1 MTRPQRQDANKMT
14 GMTAHARKRNLK
26 PWQVR
31 TVATVIA
38 LIALA
43 LAAYAAAAS
52 YESVSHLAASRDVP
66 LPWLNPIGIDGGLAG
81 VILFSIALIW
91 IRKPIGWLRFVA
103 RLFAAG
109 TIAANL
115 AAGWPDPVSMGLR
128 AAAPV
133 LFVVLV
139 EATYTLLVHRDD
151 AGIDRIPRARWIL
164 APVPTF
170 RMWRR
175 MKLWEIR
182 NYPQALDMELSRRQ
196 AIMKLGEFYGG
207 TPWQD
212 AAPAHLVMMLT
223 EGVKMDDALAMV
235 AELTIPPEPEVQ
247 VPVQAP
253 RSRVTK
259 RRGSGVTRKRG
270 SAVTKG
276 ASSPLPAEPPDDM
289 DTQAE
294 ALRILSDK
302 PEISGGE
309 LGRRLGK
316 SESYGCRL
324 KNKLAASVAGPEAPG
339 AGA

>member
-1 MTRPQRQDANKMT
+1 MTD
-14 GMTAHARKRNLK
+14 MTAHARTSRSPQHHKRSLK

-31 TVATVIA
+31 TVAGLIGA
-38 LIALA
+38 IALA

-91 IRKPIGWLRFVA
+91 IRKPIGWLRFTA

-151 AGIDRIPRARWIL
+151 ERADRIPRARWIL
-164 APVPTF
+164 APLPTF

-182 NYPQALDMELSRRQ
+182 SYPQALDMELSRRQ
-196 AIMKLGEFYGG
+196 AIMKLSALYEDGWREG
-207 TPWQD
+207 
-212 AAPAHLVMMLT
+212 APDDLVWMLT
-223 EGVKMDDALAMV
+223 EGVRMDEALARV
-235 AELTIPPEPEVQ
+235 AELTKPPEPEVHGT
-247 VPVQAP
+247 VQA
-253 RSRVTK
+253 RSSGVTK
-259 RRGSGVTRKRG
+259 RRSSQVTRKRG
-270 SAVTKG
+270 SGVTKRT
-276 ASSPLPAEPPDDM
+276 SSALPAEPPDDM

-294 ALRILSDK
+294 ALRILSDE

-316 SESYGCRL
+316 SPSYGCRL
-324 KNKLAASVAGPEAPG
+324 KNKLAGSVAGPEVG
-339 AGA
+339 